1 MRTPALP
8 SPRRIA
14 AGAGLALLAAGLTPI
29 AASANPAG
37 TELVISE
44 IYGAGGNAN
53 ALYNADFVELANPTG
68 SPISLN
74 GKYIHYRAANGNSGG
89 TPFALSGTVP
99 ANGTWLIQM
108 SATGATGA
116 ALPTPDQTAS
126 PALGMAA
133 AGGQVLLATTSS
145 VIPNTT
151 IGNLAGANGA
161 ALGVLDMVGAT
172 GSNTFETAATAS
184 AASATQSL
192 NRTADT
198 DNNTADFALAAPT
211 PTAADI
217 TAGPLEATS
226 PGAKSG
232 QVGQAITGFT
242 LQATGGTSPY
252 TWTATGLPAGVT
264 VATNGAVSG
273 TPTESGTFNVTATAT
288 DSATPTAA
296 TDEVTFTLTVA
307 PAASLISIA
316 EIQGPGETTPL
327 LGQNVKTQGVVTASF
342 PTGGLNGFYIQ
353 TPGADTPNA
362 SDAIFV
368 YGGTS
373 GFTTYPAVG
382 DSVEV
387 TGTAAE
393 FSGQTQIAATQS
405 GVVPLTTSLGTVT
418 AKTVVPGTDCA
429 LPGTACL
436 EGAALNTAREVAESE
451 LFQPTAPWTATDVY
465 DGSPFWQGTTFSSA
479 FRGEIG
485 VAANSDLPL
494 ITPTEVIDA
503 QATAQIAE
511 RVKYNNAHRIVM
523 DDGSSVTYSSGTSRD
538 LPFPWFTADHSVR
551 VGAEISFP
559 KPVVF
564 TEGFGTWRILP
575 QSQIVGDPTGK
586 IDVEQTRA
594 QNLAPQDVGGDVT
607 LATFNVLNYFPTTG
621 EEFVSSGLGTCT
633 FYNDRAGNP
642 ITNNQC
648 NPNGPRGAAN
658 DVNLERQQ
666 AKIVAAIN
674 TADADIVSLEELEN
688 SVKFG
693 KNRDFAINE
702 LVAALNEDAGAGTW
716 AAVPSAPTLP
726 PLAEQ
731 DVIRNGFIYQ
741 PANVALVG
749 ESVVL
754 SDQSSTGEAF
764 ADAREPVAQA
774 FKQVGTP
781 DADAFAVIVNHFK
794 SKGSGNP
801 DPDGQGNANDQRI
814 AQAEGLV
821 TFADEFKTARGI
833 TRVFLAGDFNAYSEE
848 DPIQVLNAAGYEN
861 LESTSNPDEETY
873 NFDGMVGSLDH
884 VLANEAAF
892 EDVNAVDVWE
902 INGSESVYYE
912 YSRFNSNVTNLY
924 DASPFRSSDHSP
936 EIIGINTPTPIEP
949 VDIQIL
955 GTNDF
960 HGRLL
965 NNTGAPFP
973 NDAGAA
979 VLSGAVKQLR
989 GNNPNTVFAAAGDLI
1004 GASTFES
1011 FIQKDVP
1018 TIDALNEAGL
1028 EVSAVG
1034 NHEFD
1039 AGYSDLVDRVIPLA
1053 DWEYLGANVDK
1064 PGAPAEDLLEP
1075 TWVKE
1080 MGGVQVGFIGAV
1092 TEHLDELVSPAGIE
1106 GVEIEDIVAATN
1118 READALEA
1126 AGVDVI
1132 VLLVHEGAPGTACAT
1147 MDDDA
1152 TSDFGSII
1160 TGVNDNVD
1168 AIVSGHTHLAYNC
1181 SFPVAGWADRPVKE
1195 RPVVSAGQYGT
1206 RLNQLLFEVDPA
1218 TGEVQTKAQNVLD
1231 LESSTGA
1238 ALYPVDAPTKAI
1250 VDAAV
1255 AEANTLGAVELG
1267 KIAGPFNR
1275 AKLADGTTENRGGES
1290 TLGNLVAEVQR
1301 WATPETVG
1309 GAQIAFMN
1317 PGGMRADMVGN
1328 AGDFPRTL
1336 TYRQAAN
1343 VQSFANTLV
1352 NMDMTGAQ
1360 IKTLLEQQWQPTGAS
1375 RPFLRLGVS
1384 KGFTY
1389 TYDAS
1394 KPSGS
1399 RITGM
1404 WLDGEPV
1411 GASTSY
1417 SVTANSFLAGGG
1429 DNFGAFNQATGKQDT
1444 GKVDLAAMVD
1454 YMDEFAN
1461 TAEGDAPL
1469 PVDYSQRAVNVTFPA
1484 DAPASYAPGDDVAFS
1499 LASLSMTGPGDLHD
1513 TEVEVALGDTV
1524 LGTAPVTTTLMTA
1537 LPGFDEVGTASVSV
1551 EVPDCAS
1558 GQELTVTGNNTD
1570 TEVIVPIQVDCIATT
1585 VTGTNITVQ
1594 EGSAASI
1601 PVTVTPATATGEV
1614 ILGLGQ
1620 MTLEAPLAD
1629 GKATIALAAGAL
1641 PVGVHELPLNYPGDA
1656 QHAASSTTVVVTVTA
1671 KPAPGAVDSAV
1682 TGTGGTV
1689 TYGTAGSVTVNV
1701 TPAAAT
1707 GTVAVSKGN
1716 DVVGSV
1722 VLAAGQGTVT
1732 LPAKSL
1738 PVGTHVLTLTYSG
1751 DTGHKPSTGSVTVTV
1766 VKAEGTVEAKV
1777 KPKRVVA
1784 DKTRARVV
1792 VTVDAEGF
1800 VPTGRVKVLVAGKT
1814 YRAKLVDGKAVI
1826 KLKEFKKPGAYKA
1839 KVSYLGDDTT
1849 ESDRTTVKIKVKRR

>member
-37 TELVISE
+37 TDLVITEAYLNGGSAGATFTNKFVE
-44 IYGAGGNAN
+44 IYNPTSSSIPLTGKSLQYRSPTGTGNAGNTCALTGSVAAGGYFLVQGGSNGAN
-53 ALYNADFVELANPTG
+53 
-68 SPISLN
+68 
-74 GKYIHYRAANGNSGG
+74 
-89 TPFALSGTVP
+89 
-99 ANGTWLIQM
+99 
-108 SATGATGA
+108 GA
-116 ALPTPDQTAS
+116 ALPTPDQVCGS
-126 PALGMAA
+126 VNPGA
-133 AGGQVLLATTSS
+133 AGGTLFLSSGAAATMPTDASVVDRLGWGTSNAPEGAVASVASVTTS
-145 VIPNTT
+145 
-151 IGNLAGANGA
+151 L
-161 ALGVLDMVGAT
+161 
-172 GSNTFETAATAS
+172 
-184 AASATQSL
+184 Q
-192 NRTADT
+192 RTKTPLDT
-198 DNNTADFALAAPT
+198 DNNSVDFTLAT
-211 PTAADI
+211 PVPQNSGATV
-217 TAGPLEATS
+217 GPLEATS

-264 VATNGAVSG
+264 VAPNGAVSG
-273 TPTESGTFNVTATAT
+273 TPTEDGTFNVTATAT

-296 TDEVTFTLTVA
+296 TDDVTFTLTVS
-307 PAASLISIA
+307 PAASTVPIA
-316 EIQGPGETTPL
+316 QIQGTGTSTPVA
-327 LGQNVKTQGVVTASF
+327 GQGVKTQGVVTAAF

-353 TPGADTPNA
+353 TPGADTPDA

-368 YGGTS
+368 YGGPT

-387 TGTAAE
+387 SGQAAE
-393 FSGQTQIAATQS
+393 FGGATQIVANDA
-405 GVVPLTTSLGTVT
+405 GVTDIADLGTVT
-418 AKTVVPGTDCA
+418 PKTTIPGTTCA
-429 LPGTACL
+429 LPGATCETLATL
-436 EGAALNTAREVAESE
+436 APAREAMEGE
-451 LFQPTAPWTATDVY
+451 LLKPTADFTVTDSY
-465 DGSPFWQGTTFSSA
+465 DGSPFWAGNSNASGMF
-479 FRGEIG
+479 GEIG
-485 VAANSDLPL
+485 LAAESDAPL
-494 ITPTEVIDA
+494 VTPTELYDA
-503 QATAQIAE
+503 QTEQALIAQRTA
-511 RVKYNNAHRIVM
+511 YNNARRIVL
-523 DDGSSVTYSSGTSRD
+523 DDGSSANYAVTGANTAQA
-538 LPFPWFTADHSVR
+538 FPWLTATHAVR
-551 VGAEISFP
+551 VGAAVTFP
-559 KPVVF
+559 EPVVF
-564 TEGFGTWRILP
+564 TEGFNTWRLLP
-575 QSQIVGDPTGK
+575 TSRVVGEPSATQPQI
-586 IDVEQTRA
+586 EQTRA
-594 QNLAPQDVGGDVT
+594 QNTAPQDVGGDIK

-621 EEFVSSGLGTCT
+621 DEFVALGGGRSCS

-642 ITNNQC
+642 ITVNSC
-648 NPNGPRGAAN
+648 NPDGPRGAAN
-658 DVNLERQQ
+658 NANLVRQQ
-666 AKIVAAIN
+666 DKIVAAIKGSG
-674 TADADIVSLEELEN
+674 AHIVSLEELEN
-688 SVKFG
+688 SAKFG
-693 KNRDFAINE
+693 KNRDFAIGK
-702 LVAALNEDAGAGTW
+702 LVDALNVGTPGKW
-716 AAVPSAPTLP
+716 AFVPSPTGADLP
-726 PLAEQ
+726 PLADE
-731 DVIRNGFIYQ
+731 DVIRTGFIYQ
-741 PANVALVG
+741 PAIAKTVGTSKILVG
-749 ESVVL
+749 NA
-754 SDQSSTGEAF
+754 AF
-764 ADAREPVAQA
+764 GNAREPLAQA
-774 FKQVGTP
+774 FKRVGTP
-781 DADAFAVIVNHFK
+781 NNEAFAVIVNHFK
-794 SKGSGNP
+794 SKGSGVN
-801 DPDGQGNANDQRI
+801 DGTGQGNANPDRV
-814 AQAEGLV
+814 AQAEALV
-821 TFADEFKTARGI
+821 TFADEFKTARQI
-833 TRVFLAGDFNAYSEE
+833 SRVFLAGDFNAYTHE
-848 DPIQVLNAAGYEN
+848 DPIQVLNEAGYTN
-861 LESTSNPDEETY
+861 LESTSDPSEESY
-873 NFDGMVGSLDH
+873 NFDGQVGSLDH
-884 VLANEAAF
+884 VLANTAALA
-892 EDVNAVDVWE
+892 DVAGVDIWDINA
-902 INGSESVYYE
+902 SESVYYE
-912 YSRFNSNVTNLY
+912 YSRFNSNITNLY
-924 DASPFRSSDHSP
+924 TTTPFKSSDHNP
-936 EIIGINTPTPIEP
+936 EIVGINTSDASTTE
-949 VDIQIL
+949 IQIL

-1011 FIQKDVP
+1011 FIQKDIP

-1106 GVEIEDIVAATN
+1106 GVEIEDIVTATN

-1132 VLLVHEGAPGTACAT
+1132 VLLVHEGAPSTDCVT
-1147 MDDDA
+1147 MDDDSA
-1152 TSDFGSII
+1152 SDFGSII

-1206 RLNQLLFEVDPA
+1206 RLNQLLFDVDPA
-1218 TGEVQTKAQNVLD
+1218 TGEVQAKAQNVLD
-1231 LESSTGA
+1231 LENSAGA
-1238 ALYPVDAPTKAI
+1238 ALYPVDGPTKAI

-1267 KIAGPFNR
+1267 KISGPFYR
-1275 AKLADGTTENRGGES
+1275 AKLANGTTENRGNES

-1317 PGGMRADMVGN
+1317 PGGMRDDMVGI

-1360 IKTLLEQQWQPTGAS
+1360 IKTVLEQQWQPAGAS

-1394 KPSGS
+1394 KPVGS

-1404 WLDGEPV
+1404 RLNGVPLD
-1411 GASTSY
+1411 ATASY

-1429 DNFGAFNQATGKQDT
+1429 DNFGAFNQASGKQDT

-1469 PVDYSQRAVNVTFPA
+1469 QVDYSQRAVGVTFPA
-1484 DAPASYAPGDDVAFS
+1484 GAPASYAPGDQVSFDLS
-1499 LASLSMTGPGDLHD
+1499 SLSMTGPGDRTD
-1513 TEVEVALGDTV
+1513 TEVEVSLGDTV
-1524 LGTAPVTTTLMTA
+1524 LGTAPVTTVVTPA
-1537 LPGFDEVGTASVSV
+1537 LPGFDEAGTASVSV

-1558 GQELTVTGNNTD
+1558 GEVLTVTGNNTG

-1722 VLAAGQGTVT
+1722 VLASGQGTVT

-1766 VKAEGTVEAKV
+1766 VKAEGTVKAKV